1 MRHANPGVGFPNV
14 LKLPLTCI
22 AQSKHAY
29 TLTHVFDFNTPFFSG
44 FVTNTLKHAH
54 TRNVYCTVRLRNRL
68 RAQDWSGVHQEVVA
82 GTLRMSGD
90 VRYEL
95 EPCGECSTLHITF
108 TRRPSQGSRSH
119 RHAHSTD
126 TAHRRAIATAS
137 VSTGE
142 RKRTIITRT
151 PHLWPLWAFPFSLFM
166 CALVCVRLRTCV
178 CVRVC
183 TRRFYRSVR
192 TRANTLTRTHWRACN
207 TG

>member
-1 MRHANPGVGFPNV
+1 
-14 LKLPLTCI
+14 
-22 AQSKHAY
+22 
-29 TLTHVFDFNTPFFSG
+29 
-44 FVTNTLKHAH
+44 
-54 TRNVYCTVRLRNRL
+54 
-68 RAQDWSGVHQEVVA
+68 
-82 GTLRMSGD
+82 MSGD

-126 TAHRRAIATAS
+126 TAHRRATATAS

-166 CALVCVRLRTCV
+166 CALVCVRLRTCAY
-178 CVRVC
+178 VRVC
-183 TRRFYRSVR
+183 VCARAAFTAACVLVQTPSRALTGGHAIPVKRISSICRFSPLFILRPTSSTNNKIY
-192 TRANTLTRTHWRACN
+192 
-207 TG
+207 